1 MRLTSNSLKH
11 ENTIEA
17 TTDQVKV
24 DDDPASNR
32 ILANINYSTKSIV
45 RYFLPSDLNK
55 KHPLREESFTSF
67 SLYGIAS

>member
-45 RYFLPSDLNK
+45 
-55 KHPLREESFTSF
+55 
-67 SLYGIAS
+67 